1 MKRKRKSNEKYQLLV
16 GSTIRTFCFDSELC
30 IRHRAES
37 TGFWGKASVPERKK
51 ARFSQEKLAEKAGLT
66 RNYIG
71 DIERAEKKVTLE
83 ALAKIAKALKCR
95 VRDLAWDV

>member
-1 MKRKRKSNEKYQLLV
+1 MFRVLGEAV
-16 GSTIRTFCFDSELC
+16 RTA
-30 IRHRAES
+30 RQ
-37 TGFWGKASVPERKK
+37 KAGL
-51 ARFSQEKLAEKAGLT
+51 SQEGLAERADLT

-95 VRDLAWDV
+95 VRDLLWDI